1 MAGNHYEVLGVA
13 MDADDATV
21 KKAFRSLS
29 LKYHPDRTKSNDG
42 TAFQRLRTAYEV
54 LSSAELRPEYDAA
67 LFQVQQRIV
76 SDEVFLNEME
86 ETTVNNA
93 KAWNSSCRCG
103 GSYIVTNAD
112 LRLGVNIIG
121 CDTCSLAI
129 ELLDA
134 VN

>member
-1 MAGNHYEVLGVA
+1 VA
-13 MDADDATV
+13 CFGA
-21 KKAFRSLS
+21 L
-29 LKYHPDRTKSNDG
+29 
-42 TAFQRLRTAYEV
+42 
-54 LSSAELRPEYDAA
+54 AE
-67 LFQVQQRIV
+67 VQQRIV